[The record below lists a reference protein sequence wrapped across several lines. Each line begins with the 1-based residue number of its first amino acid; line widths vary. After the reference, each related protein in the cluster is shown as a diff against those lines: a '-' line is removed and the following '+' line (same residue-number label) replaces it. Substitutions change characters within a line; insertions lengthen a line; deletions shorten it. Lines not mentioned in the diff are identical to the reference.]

1 MSSLDFQNNTLIS
14 LLFAIFLI
22 ASVSVDYGAGISA
35 IAILFISIIGL
46 IATKNQNYDSL
57 ESWEWIWIMSIFC
70 LNAMMAQGHGDF
82 GYLDPT
88 SRLLLAIPVYLF
100 IRRVGININAIFI
113 GSFLGALVVAGYSWY
128 QYEYLNISR
137 SLGITSNPI
146 FFGQIALILAFFSF
160 CGFFVYKRKVHIL
173 LAFIGALLALY
184 ALIISGSRG
193 GWIAIPAIFIFLFGA
208 NVWSVSK
215 KNIIA
220 TVTIFV
226 LVSIGLYTVDNSPV
240 KIRINAA
247 ISDINLYVTKDHLT
261 ATNSVGSRFEMWK
274 GALLIAKDSY
284 FLGVGEAS
292 YSSARQQL
300 IDDNRVHKKILHL
313 DPHNMYLNTLAKQG
327 VFGLIALLLIML
339 IPLRKFYKDAITNS
353 ASKHTSIMGAI
364 LVIAY
369 LDFMLTTST
378 FIYQYMV
385 VFFIFIL
392 VALLGNLIH
401 KKSLKK

>member
-1 MSSLDFQNNTLIS
+1 MPSLGFQNNTLIS

-22 ASVSVDYGAGISA
+22 ASVAVEYGTGISA

-100 IRRVGININAIFI
+100 IRRVGININAILI
-113 GSFLGALVVAGYSWY
+113 GSFLGALVVAGFSWY
-128 QYEYLNISR
+128 QYEYLNMSM
-137 SLGITSNPI
+137 SLGITSNHI
-146 FFGQIALILAFFSF
+146 FFGQTALILAFFSF

-173 LAFIGALLALY
+173 LALIGALLALY
-184 ALIISGSRG
+184 ALINSGSRG

-208 NVWSVSK
+208 NVWNVSK

-226 LVSIGLYTVDNSPV
+226 LISIGAYTVDNSPV
-240 KIRINAA
+240 KVRINAG
-247 ISDINLYVTKDHLT
+247 ISDINLYVAKDHVT
-261 ATNSVGSRFEMWK
+261 SSVGSRFEMWK

-284 FLGVGEAS
+284 FLGVGEVG

-300 IDDNRVHKKILHL
+300 IDDNRVHKKILHF

-327 VFGLIALLLIML
+327 VFGLIALLLILL

-353 ASKHTSIMGAI
+353 ASKNTSIMGAI

-392 VALLGNLIH
+392 VALLGNLTH